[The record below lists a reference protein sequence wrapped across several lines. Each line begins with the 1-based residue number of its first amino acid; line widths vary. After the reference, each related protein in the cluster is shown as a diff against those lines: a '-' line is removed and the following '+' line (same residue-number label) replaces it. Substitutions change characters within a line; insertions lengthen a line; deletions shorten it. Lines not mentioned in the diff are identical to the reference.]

1 LLIYE
6 KLGSGS
12 DWIKA
17 LNSKGFVYTIL
28 GMSEKAIAIYTQAKK
43 KAEEIQDQV
52 TMDVANQCLGV
63 EYIFAKKYDDALST
77 FVKQLSSKNTI
88 NYSRYRAWVNACC
101 GIAYYYKNDLNNANE
116 HFKISYNTYEQI
128 GLKTDAVWT
137 LSWFILL
144 EIKMGKLDQQEALKT
159 IHEQIEQNV
168 LKNID
173 YPEVHYNLFR
183 IYNELQDFDKSVR
196 HLDIAYKRLMEIA
209 ETIKNKEYK
218 HSFLKGRMHC
228 AIVEAWK
235 ENN

>member
-1 LLIYE
+1 MLY
-6 KLGSGS
+6 
-12 DWIKA
+12 
-17 LNSKGFVYTIL
+17 IL
-28 GMSEKAIAIYTQAKK
+28 
-43 KAEEIQDQV
+43 
-52 TMDVANQCLGV
+52 C
-63 EYIFAKKYDDALST
+63 F
-77 FVKQLSSKNTI
+77 I
-88 NYSRYRAWVNACC
+88 NYYTMF
-101 GIAYYYKNDLNNANE
+101 YFDY
-116 HFKISYNTYEQI
+116 
-128 GLKTDAVWT
+128 
-137 LSWFILL
+137 WFILL
-144 EIKMGKLDQQEALKT
+144 EIKMGKLDQQENLKT

-228 AIVEAWK
+228 AIVESWK